1 MVAPL
6 FHKMAQN
13 AKRMAGNITWF
24 CICGTK
30 ALWRGDERRSS
41 SLAQKP
47 PLPAIKSGYA
57 KGMTTRLRSL
67 FRLLMVTV
75 AIVIMLPLVLIPLYS
90 ASPPISMLMVKDLFM
105 LKGYDRRWV
114 SYETIAPVAVY
125 SVMMSEDA
133 RHCEHEGVDW
143 IEMEKAWASIRAG
156 GKGRG
161 ASTITMQ
168 TVKNLFLWNS
178 RSFLRKAI
186 EIPLALYADLVWS
199 KRRTLE
205 IYLNIAEWGD
215 GVYGIEAAAR
225 HYFNA
230 PAAELNRQQAALL
243 AVTLPNPI
251 ARNPARPTRGLNR
264 LAQTI
269 VARTRAAEPY
279 VECLKS

>member
-1 MVAPL
+1 MV
-6 FHKMAQN
+6 
-13 AKRMAGNITWF
+13 
-24 CICGTK
+24 
-30 ALWRGDERRSS
+30 
-41 SLAQKP
+41 QKP
-47 PLPAIKSGYA
+47 PPPAIKFGYV
-57 KGMTTRLRSL
+57 KGMTARLRSL
-67 FRLLMVTV
+67 FRLLLIIG
-75 AIVIMLPLVLIPLYS
+75 AIAVMLPLVLIPLYS
-90 ASPPISMLMVKDLFM
+90 AAPPISMLMVKDLIT
-105 LKGYDRRWV
+105 LKGYDRRWI
-114 SYETIAPVAVY
+114 SYEEIAPVAIY

-133 RHCEHEGVDW
+133 RHCEHGGVDW

-186 EIPLALYADLVWS
+186 EVPLALYADLIWS

-205 IYLNIAEWGD
+205 IYLNIAEWDD
-215 GVYGIEAAAR
+215 GIYGIEAAAH
-225 HYFNA
+225 HYFKV
-230 PAAELNRQQAALL
+230 PAAKLNRQQAALL
-243 AVTLPNPI
+243 AVALPNPI

-269 VARTRAAEPY
+269 VTRTRAAGPY